1 MRLYT
6 IGVFLLA
13 ILASCVA
20 SEKDYEDAAQEL
32 CTCLSSNEDK
42 ANDVLRYAK
51 CSAAVEDK
59 FGIQIEDKVFDAAM
73 KSQCSTWFDL
83 HEMIKIKV
91 IGSLD
96 YE

>member
-6 IGVFLLA
+6 IGIFLIA
-13 ILASCVA
+13 ILASCGA
-20 SEKDYEDAAQEL
+20 SEQDYEDGAQEL
-32 CTCLSSNEDK
+32 CSCLSSTEDK

-59 FGIQIEDKVFDAAM
+59 FGFQIEDKAFDAAM
-73 KSQCSTWFDL
+73 KSRCSTWYGL